1 MSQTIE
7 LVRDLVARRDVL
19 ISEHGYDELAQD
31 EISVDDT
38 LMGVA
43 KAAVVEDYP
52 NYLRV
57 LVCLYC
63 SATGNNEQFMSFGEF
78 PRVSR
83 RRQSW

>member
-31 EISVDDT
+31 EISVDDI

-43 KAAVVEDYP
+43 KAAVELP
-52 NYLRV
+52 
-57 LVCLYC
+57 
-63 SATGNNEQFMSFGEF
+63 
-78 PRVSR
+78 
-83 RRQSW
+83 